1 MFYNEILIAVLLVF
15 ISIVVIKRT
24 KGQRSRKIPVFEWP
38 FDKKAMVYNGDVEV
52 QGLFIT
58 SQGLKDN
65 LKLQSE
71 RLITIKNIAKTKR
84 AF

>member
-1 MFYNEILIAVLLVF
+1 MIYDEIIIAVLLVLT
-15 ISIVVIKRT
+15 SIAVIKRM

-38 FDKKAMVYNGDVEV
+38 FDKKAMVYNDDLEV

-65 LKLQSE
+65 LEISNCNQ
-71 RLITIKNIAKTKR
+71 RN
-84 AF
+84 

>member
-1 MFYNEILIAVLLVF
+1 MIYDEILIAVLLVLT
-15 ISIVVIKRT
+15 SIAVIKRM

-38 FDKKAMVYNGDVEV
+38 FDKKAMVYNGDLEV

-65 LKLQSE
+65 LEILTYNQ
-71 RLITIKNIAKTKR
+71 RN
-84 AF
+84 